1 MKLYRSIA
9 VSLVAVA
16 IAGCSKP
23 AEQAATKEESAT
35 KVAVQTTPAQQASGK
50 LEVTPSEV
58 KADQKATLRFTLS
71 DASGQTV
78 TDATVSATLIM
89 TMGKSQMKDT
99 VNLKWDGKAFI
110 GSIKPAMAGTW
121 DVTVE
126 AKRDGKLVL
135 SMPSQ
140 IEAK

>member
-1 MKLYRSIA
+1 MKLYGTVA
-9 VSLVAVA
+9 LPLLAVA

-23 AEQAATKEESAT
+23 VEQAAPSEQSTT

-58 KADQKATLRFTLS
+58 KVDQKATLRFTLS
-71 DASGQTV
+71 DASGQAV
-78 TDATVSATLIM
+78 TDATVTATLSM

-99 VNLKWDGKAFI
+99 VNLKWDGKAYI
-110 GSIKPAMAGTW
+110 GRIKPAMAGTW

-140 IEAK
+140 IEAR